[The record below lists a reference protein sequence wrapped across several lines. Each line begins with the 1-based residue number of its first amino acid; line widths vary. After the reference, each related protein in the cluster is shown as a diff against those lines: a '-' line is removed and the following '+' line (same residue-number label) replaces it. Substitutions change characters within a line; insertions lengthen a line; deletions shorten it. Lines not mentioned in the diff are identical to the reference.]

1 MKKYVLLVCIL
12 IHQISFSQIKTFN
25 GAQLTVVDFEKKIK
39 IAMDSLQVQGMS
51 IAIINNGKVVFNKGF
66 GITNIVSKKRVTRS
80 TFFEAASLS
89 KPVFAFFILK
99 LAKQGKLDID
109 KPLFEYLAADNIEDE
124 RYKKITTRMVL
135 SHTTGLPNWSE
146 TNEKMQLQFDPG
158 TQFSYS
164 GEAYVYLARVIA
176 KLSNNTFRNLDAVFQ
191 DIVARELKLKNF
203 HFILTPKVEQNLADG
218 YQKMQYVKDER
229 DRSYFDPAGG
239 LFANTT
245 NYSKFLI
252 YLMNRKFD
260 FKEMFE
266 PVISMD
272 KNNPVR
278 KYFGVDA
285 WTLGMAVVRLNDTV
299 NYWHGGN
306 NLGYTSSFRID
317 PDKKF
322 GYVYF
327 TNEDQCNE
335 MKKIVENILWK

>member
-1 MKKYVLLVCIL
+1 MKKYVLLVCVL
-12 IHQISFSQIKTFN
+12 IHQVSFSQIKTFN
-25 GAQLTVVDFEKKIK
+25 GAQLTALDFEKKIK

-89 KPVFAFFILK
+89 KPVFALFVLK

-109 KPLFEYLAADNIEDE
+109 KPLFEYLAADNIGDE

-135 SHTTGLPNWSE
+135 SHTTGLPNWNE

-176 KLSNNTFRNLDAVFQ
+176 KLSNNKFKNLDAVFQ

-229 DRSYFDPAGG
+229 DRRYFDPAGG

-252 YLMNRKFD
+252 YLMNRKLD

-266 PVISMD
+266 PVISLD
-272 KNNPVR
+272 QNNPVR
-278 KYFGVDA
+278 EYFGVHS
-285 WTLGMAVVRLNDTV
+285 WTLGMAVVKLNDTV

-306 NLGYTSSFRID
+306 NLGYTSSFMID

-335 MKKIVENILWK
+335 MKKVVENILWK